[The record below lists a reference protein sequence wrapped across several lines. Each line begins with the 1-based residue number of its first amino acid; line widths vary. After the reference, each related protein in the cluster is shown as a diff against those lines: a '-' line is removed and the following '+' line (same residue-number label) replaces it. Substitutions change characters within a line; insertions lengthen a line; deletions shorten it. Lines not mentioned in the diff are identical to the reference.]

1 MDMPRSEVR
10 NLRFDEFSVEKHLE
24 HAAQQARAR
33 NYQDFLIVDV
43 DSHHYEN
50 ESYME
55 VFEYIE
61 SPVLRRDLMESGG
74 RSTGVLN
81 TQVGYQ
87 NLSGRIVRQKGRR
100 IEKYKPAKHKDIAMT
115 LGWM

>member
-1 MDMPRSEVR
+1 MRDPGDKPMDMPRSEVR
-10 NLRFDEFSVEKHLE
+10 DLRFDEFSVEKHLE

-50 ESYME
+50 ESHKE

-61 SPVLRRDLMESGG
+61 SPVIRRQAVESAKRGARASMLGGTIGYQDIGG
-74 RSTGVLN
+74 RITRHEL
-81 TQVGYQ
+81 
-87 NLSGRIVRQKGRR
+87 
-100 IEKYKPAKHKDIAMT
+100 
-115 LGWM
+115 